1 MQTLLVV
8 VLLVKVNAFEARLDE
23 TVQPAK
29 PVQAD
34 AITIS
39 QTASPELAAT
49 PSSLGGRQVRR
60 IIREELRGLARSNAL
75 SVQTSESVSQ
85 SPVYD
90 ETEMQYQQQLVIE
103 EMDLLKQQ
111 ETVSGMELESLMAD
125 IAKLDPETRTEMMK
139 ELTQSMNRGEI
150 NGRF

>member
-23 TVQPAK
+23 TGQPAK
-29 PVQAD
+29 PVQVETLAL
-34 AITIS
+34 S
-39 QTASPELAAT
+39 QTASPDLAAT
-49 PSSLGGRQVRR
+49 PTSLDGRQVRR

-75 SVQTSESVSQ
+75 SVQTSESVSE

-90 ETEMQYQQQLVIE
+90 ETEMQYRQQLVIE

-125 IAKLDPETRTEMMK
+125 IAKLDPEARTEMMK

-150 NGRF
+150 NGRL